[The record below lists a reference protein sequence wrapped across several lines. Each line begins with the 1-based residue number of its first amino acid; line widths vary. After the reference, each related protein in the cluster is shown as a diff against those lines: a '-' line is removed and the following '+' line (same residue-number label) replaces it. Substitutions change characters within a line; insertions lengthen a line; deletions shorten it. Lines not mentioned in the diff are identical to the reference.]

1 MAQKLRQFLRL
12 IEVCTYQFLLKWKYN
27 RKLFY
32 LKKVCSYRLTTHD
45 VLNLYTLSS
54 WDLSHVDEIIW
65 A

>member
-32 LKKVCSYRLTTHD
+32 LKKSML
-45 VLNLYTLSS
+45 LSTNNT
-54 WDLSHVDEIIW
+54 
-65 A
+65 